1 MDAQL
6 LSVLKEEISGFE
18 EHEFRSQPEVM
29 KKSPVALAARS
40 EYEPSS
46 AAKSAKKSFLHFH
59 RQRLLDE
66 IKEQVLQVSET
77 TFNAADLALRPP
89 RYFELPTGYNRN
101 FTLERFRVAECIF
114 SPEKFAAANTQH
126 TFIGLTEMVAKC
138 LSQCD
143 ADMRG
148 SLVNSIV
155 VTGGA
160 SLLSGLQERILTEFS
175 KLSAYV
181 SIYHAKHCLFF
192 IFRDALKFILLR
204 RRNANS
210 VPGLVE
216 VFWVVCLLSKVCG

>member
-1 MDAQL
+1 M
-6 LSVLKEEISGFE
+6 LKEEITDFE
-18 EHEFRSQPEVM
+18 EHEFRSQPEVK

-46 AAKSAKKSFLHFH
+46 AAKEAKKSFLHFH

-77 TFNAADLALRPP
+77 SFNAADLALRPP

-114 SPEKFAAANTQH
+114 SPEKFAATSNSFT
-126 TFIGLTEMVAKC
+126 GLTEMVAKC

-148 SLVNSIV
+148 ALVNSIV

-175 KLSAYV
+175 KLSSYV
-181 SIYHAKHCLFF
+181 STGNTFLLLILF
-192 IFRDALKFILLR
+192 
-204 RRNANS
+204 
-210 VPGLVE
+210 P
-216 VFWVVCLLSKVCG
+216 